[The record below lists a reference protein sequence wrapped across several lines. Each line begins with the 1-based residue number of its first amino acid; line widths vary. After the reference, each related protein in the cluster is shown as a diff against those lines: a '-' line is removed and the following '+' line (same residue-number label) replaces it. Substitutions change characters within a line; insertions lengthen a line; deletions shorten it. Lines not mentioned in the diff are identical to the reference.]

1 MSKLTVTLSIIILLL
16 VGYIIYTNNKP
27 VSDDSFKQQ
36 IDSLNNKIDSLEEDQ
51 LRLDSL
57 IAVYQDSV
65 SILDTKIDS
74 TKQKI
79 TEIRAY
85 YGNKIKNISKYTP
98 TQLDS
103 FFTNRYK

>member
-1 MSKLTVTLSIIILLL
+1 MSKSTVTLSIIILLL
-16 VGYIIYTNNKP
+16 IGYIIYTNHQP
-27 VSDDSFKQQ
+27 SSDNDFKQQ

-57 IAVYQDSV
+57 IVVYQDSV

>member
-1 MSKLTVTLSIIILLL
+1 MSKITVTLSIIILLL
-16 VGYIIYTNNKP
+16 AGYIVYVSCKP
-27 VSDDSFKQQ
+27 APADSFKQQ
-36 IDSLNNKIDSLEEDQ
+36 IDSLNNKIDNLEKDQ

-57 IAVYQDSV
+57 IVVYQDSV

-85 YGNKIKNISKYTP
+85 YGNKIKNIGKYTP

-103 FFTNRYK
+103 FFTSRYK